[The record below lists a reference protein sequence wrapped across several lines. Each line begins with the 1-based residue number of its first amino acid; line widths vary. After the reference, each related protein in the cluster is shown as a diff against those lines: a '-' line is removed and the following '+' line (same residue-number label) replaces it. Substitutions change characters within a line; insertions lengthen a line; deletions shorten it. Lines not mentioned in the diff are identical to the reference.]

1 MLISRVINNNV
12 ITAMNEDNKE
22 LVIMGLGIAFQKKK
36 GDTVDKSK
44 IEKVFSLEN
53 KELTDRL
60 KTLLNKISLEV
71 MSLTEDIIN
80 YAMQKTNRKLNE
92 SIYISLPDHINFTIE
107 RHQQGIDIHNALL
120 WEIKRFYRL
129 EFGIGMEALSIIK
142 ERLGVELPE
151 DEAGFIALHIVNA
164 QMNEN
169 VPEAANITRLIK
181 EILNIVQYTFRIDLD
196 EESLNYFRFVTHL
209 KFFSQ
214 RMFNKIMT
222 ESKDE
227 ELLNIVKEK
236 YKPSYECAWKIKEY
250 IKLSYDYLLNKDELL
265 YLTIHIE
272 RVVNRS

>member
-60 KTLLNKISLEV
+60 KTLLNKISLEI

-181 EILNIVQYTFRIDLD
+181 EILNIRD
-196 EESLNYFRFVTHL
+196 
-209 KFFSQ
+209 
-214 RMFNKIMT
+214 
-222 ESKDE
+222 
-227 ELLNIVKEK
+227 
-236 YKPSYECAWKIKEY
+236 CA
-250 IKLSYDYLLNKDELL
+250 
-265 YLTIHIE
+265 T
-272 RVVNRS
+272 R